1 MDVILLNL
9 DLANVE
15 ADALAVIAFERPEG
29 VTSIS
34 GDSAAIAD
42 AATGGWISEIYA
54 TGEFTGKLLDQAVLP
69 RPARLKAKRLI
80 VIGGGKQDKFTSA
93 EMRKVAAAVLRA
105 WKPKKCARLA
115 LAIDVAQQTE
125 EMAAAA
131 TEGALLGDYEPDV
144 YKTGPEKNE
153 ARVESFALVSNA
165 SNAMDAGLARGRILA
180 DAQNFTRTLVNE
192 PGNRLTPTILAER
205 ARAMAQEFGLACDIL
220 SADRM
225 KQLGM
230 GALLGVAMGSAEP
243 PVTIVLSYTPS
254 QPSSTATHLGIVG
267 KGVTFDTGGISIK
280 PSDGMEKMKYD
291 MAGGAAAIGAMR
303 AIAQLKPSVPVT
315 AVIPSVENMPGS
327 RAMRPGDVV
336 TTLNGKTVEVLNT
349 DAEGRLILCDAL
361 EYAQRLGCTHLIDAA
376 TLTGAIVVALG
387 YVNVGCFSNNDEFR
401 GRVLAAAKAEGEKMW
416 PMPLDEEYKDLLKS
430 PIADLANI
438 GGRWGGAVSA
448 AKFLEEFS
456 GGKPWVH
463 LDIAGTAW
471 LEEAKPFLAKGPSG
485 VCVRTF
491 VNLAM
496 SM

>member
-1 MDVILLNL
+1 MVVFERAEGA
-9 DLANVE
+9 ANVSGE
-15 ADALAVIAFERPEG
+15 SAAAADALC
-29 VTSIS
+29 
-34 GDSAAIAD
+34 
-42 AATGGWISEIYA
+42 GGWIAETLAS
-54 TGEFTGKLLDQAVLP
+54 GEFTGKLLEQAVLA
-69 RPARLKAKRLI
+69 RPTGLKAKRLI
-80 VIGGGKQDKFTSA
+80 AIGGGKAEKFTST
-93 EMRKVAAAVLRA
+93 EMRKVSAAILRA
-105 WKPKKCARLA
+105 WKPKKCTRLA
-115 LAIDVAQQTE
+115 LALDVAFQNE

-131 TEGALLGDYEPDV
+131 TEGALLGDYEPDA
-144 YKTGPEKNE
+144 YKTDPKKNDSK
-153 ARVESFALVSNA
+153 VESFALVS
-165 SNAMDAGLARGRILA
+165 SEGDAVVAGVTRGRILA

-192 PGNRLTPTILAER
+192 PGNRLTPTVLAER
-205 ARAMAQEFGLACDIL
+205 ARAMASEYGLGCDIL

-230 GALLGVAMGSAEP
+230 GSLLGVAMGSAEP
-243 PVTIVLSYTPS
+243 PVTIVLTYKPAAAGV
-254 QPSSTATHLGIVG
+254 ATHLGLIG

-291 MAGGAAAIGAMR
+291 MAGGAAVIGAMR
-303 AIAQLKPSVPVT
+303 AIAQLKPNVPVT

-327 RAMRPGDVV
+327 RAMRPGDIV

-361 EYAQRLGCTHLIDAA
+361 EYALRLGCTHMVDAA

-387 YVNVGCFSNNDEFR
+387 YVNIGCFSNNDDFR
-401 GRVLAAAKAEGEKMW
+401 DKVLAAAKTEGEKMW

-471 LEEAKPFLAKGPSG
+471 LEEGKPFLAKGPSG

-491 VNLAM
+491 VRLALGL
-496 SM
+496 